1 MSGLLTKIAQHADVL
16 ILVQFALIIGLGI
29 VVALMTAS
37 NRRVNQ
43 RWATLLKDERGD
55 SLESLLYEHLQH
67 RDAIQ
72 AQLDDD
78 ERRLSKLEMRL
89 DKAVRHVGLVRFDAF
104 EDVGGNQSFALA
116 FFDDNGDG
124 AIITSLLGRNEC
136 RVYCKPITRGRTERT
151 LSQEEQRAME
161 DAVSTAPKAIV
172 S

>member
-16 ILVQFALIIGLGI
+16 ILVQFVLIIGLAVI
-29 VVALMTAS
+29 VTLSYRS
-37 NRRVNQ
+37 NARTNQ
-43 RWATLLKDERGD
+43 RWAALLKDERGD
-55 SLESLLYEHLQH
+55 SLESLLYEHLRH
-67 RDAIQ
+67 REDIQ
-72 AQLDDD
+72 GKLDEGDH
-78 ERRLSKLEMRL
+78 RLSKLETRL
-89 DKAVRHVGLVRFDAF
+89 DKAIRHVGLVRFDAF

-124 AIITSLLGRNEC
+124 AIITSLLGRTEC

-161 DAVSTAPKAIV
+161 DAVSTGPKAIV